1 MSRHA
6 CLSIAG
12 SDPSGGA
19 GIQADLKTFHRHGVY
34 GQAAITLVTVQ
45 NTVGVEHVE
54 LLAPDLVA
62 AQVRAVLDDIPP
74 GAIKTGALGNAAIA
88 GAVAA
93 VLRGRGF
100 PLVVDP
106 VMVSKHG
113 APLMDPSQ
121 VRQVVAELF
130 PLAALVTPNI
140 PEAQALLGCAIG
152 GVDDQRAA
160 ARDLAAK
167 TGCAAVLLKG
177 GHGEGAEVVDVLWDG
192 GAFHEYR
199 ATRIDTV
206 HTHGTGCT
214 TSAAIAAF
222 LACGKPL
229 EMAVEDAVTW
239 VRRAIATAPGLGQGH
254 GPVNH
259 FI

>member
-6 CLSIAG
+6 CLTIAG

-34 GQAAITLVTVQ
+34 GEAAITLVTVQ
-45 NTVGVEHVE
+45 NTVGVEQVV
-54 LLAPDLVA
+54 LLDPDLVSS
-62 AQVRAVLDDIPP
+62 QVRAVLDDIPP
-74 GAIKTGALGNAAIA
+74 GAVKTGALGSAAIA
-88 GAVAA
+88 RAVAD
-93 VLRGRGF
+93 VLRGRGL

-113 APLMDPSQ
+113 APLMAPAE
-121 VRQVVAELF
+121 VERIVAELF

-140 PEAQALLGCAIG
+140 PEAQVLLGRTIR
-152 GVDDQRAA
+152 GVDAQREA
-160 ARDLAAK
+160 ARDLAAR

-177 GHGEGAEVVDVLWDG
+177 GHGESSEVVDILWDG
-192 GAFHEYR
+192 GRFHEFWG
-199 ATRIDTV
+199 ARIDTI

-214 TSAAIAAF
+214 VSAAIAAS

-229 EMAVEDAVTW
+229 VMAVEDAVTW
-239 VRRAIATAPGLGQGH
+239 VRRAIATAPGLGKGH

-259 FI
+259 FA